1 MNDTAVEIEVQQP
14 GDALFNQ
21 SFDLIKQAMKTVKQ
35 EIVITLLDGTP
46 HIIYLHDAVI
56 QEDGSLR
63 TDWSTPSTDRK
74 DELGVELEKC
84 IAAQFNLHIKRPP
97 ARKRAKPFAF

>member
-1 MNDTAVEIEVQQP
+1 MASETAIEIEKQTP

-21 SFDLIKQAMKTVKQ
+21 SFDLIKKAMKTVKQ

-46 HIIYLHDAVI
+46 HIVYLHDAVI

-74 DELGVELEKC
+74 EEIGVELEKC
-84 IAAQFNLHIKRPP
+84 IAAQFNLHIKRP
-97 ARKRAKPFAF
+97 AKKSKSFSFK